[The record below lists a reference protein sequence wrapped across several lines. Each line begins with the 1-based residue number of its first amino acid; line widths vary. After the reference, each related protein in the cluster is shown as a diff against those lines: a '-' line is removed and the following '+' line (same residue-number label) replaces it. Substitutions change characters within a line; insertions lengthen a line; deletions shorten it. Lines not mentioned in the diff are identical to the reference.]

1 MGLVRVLGF
10 ACAVRV
16 WRASWPRRSLPAN
29 KIMQSI
35 DLNCDCGESF
45 GPYVMGDDAA
55 MLDIVTS
62 ANVAC
67 GFHGGDPEVM
77 ASTFRIAKEKG
88 VAVGAHPGFPDLW
101 GFGRRRLPFSAAEI
115 ERLVA
120 YQIGAAQALAAYA
133 GHRLTHVKPHG
144 ALSNIA
150 TEEQDVAQAVARATK
165 AVDPRL
171 VFLAIAGT
179 KLEGAGKGEGLVVV
193 GEIFADRA
201 YGDDGRLIPRSQKGA
216 VLHEP
221 EKIARRVL
229 DMVQED
235 AVIATSGKR
244 IAAGIDS
251 ICVHGDTPN
260 AVAIAR
266 AVRLGLIEAG
276 IALRPFAEV

>member
-1 MGLVRVLGF
+1 MLGSL
-10 ACAVRV
+10 AGD
-16 WRASWPRRSLPAN
+16 RRDFMP
-29 KIMQSI
+29 SI

-45 GPYVMGDDAA
+45 GAYVMGDDAA
-55 MLDIVTS
+55 MLDVVTT

-77 ASTFRIAKEKG
+77 ANTFRLAKEKG

-133 GHRLTHVKPHG
+133 GHRITHVKAHG

-150 TEEQDVAQAVARATK
+150 MEDDDIARAIARATK
-165 AVDPRL
+165 VIDPGL
-171 VFLAIAGT
+171 IFLAIAGT
-179 KLEGAGKGEGLVVV
+179 KLENAGEMEGLIVAR
-193 GEIFADRA
+193 EIFADRG
-201 YGDDGRLIPRSQKGA
+201 YGDDGRLLPRGQQGA

-221 EKIARRVL
+221 EKIAGRVL
-229 DMVQED
+229 DMVREG
-235 AVIATSGKR
+235 AVIAASDKR
-244 IAAGIDS
+244 IATGIES

-260 AVAIAR
+260 AVAIAQ
-266 AVRLGLIEAG
+266 AVRRQLEQAG
-276 IALRPFAEV
+276 ITLKPFVAA